1 MTGSGSRDW
10 RSRPFTMGVTALRV
24 SRPLALVFLLASVAT
39 GSHAQEPESFTP
51 EEIGA
56 GAKIYARHCA
66 PCHGPRM
73 VGGDIDIRKF
83 PRDQRS
89 RFTSTVANGK
99 GSMPPWRDL
108 LSPDDITNLWAYV
121 VLGERP

>member
-1 MTGSGSRDW
+1 MRVGRDGPRRVLCGAQPVLLVLLLAGVSAGSR
-10 RSRPFTMGVTALRV
+10 
-24 SRPLALVFLLASVAT
+24 
-39 GSHAQEPESFTP
+39 AQDPESFTP

-66 PCHGPRM
+66 PCHGPRLA
-73 VGGDIDIRKF
+73 GGDIDLRKC
-83 PRDQRS
+83 PRDRRD
-89 RFTSTVANGK
+89 RFTSTVSNGK

-121 VLGERP
+121 LLGEKP